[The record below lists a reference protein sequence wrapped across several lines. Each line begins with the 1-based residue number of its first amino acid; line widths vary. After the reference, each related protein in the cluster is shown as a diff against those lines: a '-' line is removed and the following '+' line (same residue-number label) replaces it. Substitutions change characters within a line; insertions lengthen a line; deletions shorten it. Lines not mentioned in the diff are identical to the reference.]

1 LGYSV
6 MSAID
11 DTGNVALRFA
21 EPRQLEAGRFVISP
35 DQPITSELLV
45 MMATASPFLAFFFT
59 RLGD

>member
-1 LGYSV
+1 

-45 MMATASPFLAFFFT
+45 MMATASPFPAFFFM